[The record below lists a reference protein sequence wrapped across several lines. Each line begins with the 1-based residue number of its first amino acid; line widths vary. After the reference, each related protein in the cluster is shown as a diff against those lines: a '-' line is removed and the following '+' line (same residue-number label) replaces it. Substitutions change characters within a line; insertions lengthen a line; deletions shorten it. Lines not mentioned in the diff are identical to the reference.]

1 MRRTVL
7 LLATA
12 ASAALLGGCGGGQ
25 VTVQAQLDNA
35 GENQP
40 LSDLEVWL
48 LPYDRDA
55 IFDSLSQAYGEPEP
69 QVPDSLIA
77 LQGRVIEAQRQWQ
90 QVQNQWNAIRDSL
103 RQISDAMEG
112 LSRASGEYIALF
124 REFSNLEPQESRL
137 SDQAER
143 LFQQFTDLQ
152 SEFTTQSQEIRIH
165 RQNWADEAFAPVDSV
180 IEIRLEQLGLEPQAD
195 TTNAAGLAYFTAKPG
210 RWWVYARHEL
220 PFLELYWNQPVDV
233 TRGDPVTVML
243 DRQTAAQRQKF

>member
-12 ASAALLGGCGGGQ
+12 ASAALLGACGGGQ

-35 GENQP
+35 GEIQP

-55 IFDSLSQAYGEPEP
+55 VFDSLARAYGEPEP
-69 QVPDSLIA
+69 EIPDSLIA
-77 LQGRVIEAQRQWQ
+77 LQDRVIQAQRRWQ

-124 REFSNLEPQESRL
+124 REFSNLEPQESSL

-143 LFQQFTDLQ
+143 LFREFTELQ
-152 SEFTTQSQEIRIH
+152 SALTTQSQEIRIR
-165 RQNWADEAFAPVDSV
+165 RQNWADEAFAPVDSI
-180 IEIRLEQLGLEPQAD
+180 IEVRLDNIGRDIMAD
-195 TTNAAGLAYFTAKPG
+195 TTNAAGLAYFTAKKG
-210 RWWVYARHEL
+210 QWWVFARHEL
-220 PFLELYWNQPVDV
+220 PFLEMYWNEPVEV
-233 TRGDPVTVML
+233 TGDPVTVVL
-243 DRQTAAQRQKF
+243 DRETAELRQKF